1 LEWFVCLAMHEM
13 RITVYG
19 RHGAAICRDV
29 RVPSLLAMLTAISA
43 AVRDLET
50 RLESACTYAVVQL
63 VCAKSPEAPDADLQ
77 PGDIQIVNMC
87 GRVTHYATADC
98 VISPACRS
106 LMWTAR
112 DSFGLRSGIF
122 TVFGNFMT
130 SEKKTTTLF
139 RGAKRSSEV
148 AMIAEHV
155 FAADSIQQIVMHML
169 VAKARLP
176 CAVVVLST
184 QIERALLS
192 SDKWSMR
199 EVSSS
204 EDMAYMKALELRFAD
219 GRGTKVLLHVYNSG
233 IIFFFVTC
241 PRTALSEQEEL
252 RVVCQCGEVYKCIEA
267 VV

>member
-1 LEWFVCLAMHEM
+1 MREM

-19 RHGAAICRDV
+19 THDTAICRDV
-29 RVPSLLAMLTAISA
+29 QAPSLLAMLTAISA
-43 AVRDLET
+43 AVRELEN
-50 RLESACTYAVVQL
+50 RFESVCTYVVVQL
-63 VCAKSPEAPDADLQ
+63 VCTKSLEAPDADLQ

-87 GRVTHYATADC
+87 GRVTHYATGNC

-155 FAADSIQQIVMHML
+155 FVSDSIKEIVMHML

-176 CAVVVLST
+176 RAVVVLSK

-192 SDKWSMR
+192 SDKWCMR

-204 EDMAYMKALELRFAD
+204 EEMTYMKALELLFAD

-252 RVVCQCGEVYKCIEA
+252 RVVCQCGEVYKCIEG

>member
-1 LEWFVCLAMHEM
+1 M

-19 RHGAAICRDV
+19 AHDAAICRDV
-29 RVPSLLAMLTAISA
+29 CVSSLLGMLTAISA
-43 AVRDLET
+43 AVRELEA
-50 RLESACTYAVVQL
+50 RLESVCVYVVVQPL
-63 VCAKSPEAPDADLQ
+63 CARSLEAADTHLH

-87 GRVTHYATADC
+87 GRVTHYATGAC

-148 AMIAEHV
+148 AMISEHV
-155 FAADSIQQIVMHML
+155 FAADSIQEIVMHML

-176 CAVVVLST
+176 RSVVVLSK

-192 SDKWSMR
+192 SDKWCMR
-199 EVSSS
+199 EVCSS
-204 EDMAYMKALELRFAD
+204 EDMTYMKALKLLFAD

-241 PRTALSEQEEL
+241 PRTALSQQEEL
-252 RVVCQCGEVYKCIEA
+252 RVVRQCGDIYKCIES